1 VPDGLSDATV
11 GLSDPSG
18 YVAASGTSFA
28 TPITAG
34 TMALVRQRVRDLG
47 LDATN
52 FSGNSYR
59 STRFDAVGI
68 ARALL
73 MNSASNLRSGL
84 GVPEGDGT
92 NSSASI
98 NDFGAGHINV
108 DGALHANAIMV
119 APTLLLTN
127 NNFSEFNAPT
137 NNPPPASDFDSEGN
151 LRVSIPSASFGP
163 VPIVGV
169 NGTIVLTQEVVLRD
183 ITAGAGS
190 GTYNLSFQNNRH
202 QGDAGFQ
209 TEFISGQG
217 TPTNSITIHAGGQAS
232 FFVRVTANGALINVD
247 PTEFQWFVT
256 AVHSVSGQ
264 KLRMPFYYRAVSPT
278 FTNIAAPVLAQIQ
291 ADQPPQAPS
300 TCVGDTNSSYTLQW
314 SYTAPTEGPAPVGFR
329 VQEATRTTNIFFDD
343 ASSPLTG
350 GANAIWGSSSPPAPA
365 GSDWSSQVNT
375 NTARLA
381 YFVPDSAQQNSSL
394 FMLNSVLLPAGSAT
408 LSFVTFQNLEDG
420 FDSVYVEIS
429 ADGGASYTPVGA
441 YMNDYIGKRTIDIS
455 QYAGHAIKVRFRM
468 VSDTLNGPPDAS
480 PLGWFIQDI
489 AISSDDFHSI
499 AESRWNRIQNIRGR
513 DEEHSGKIKRDI
525 QVMIAES
532 VILLGIENFQQRRCR
547 VASKIRTQF
556 VDFVQ
561 HEHRI
566 A

>member
-1 VPDGLSDATV
+1 
-11 GLSDPSG
+11 
-18 YVAASGTSFA
+18 
-28 TPITAG
+28 
-34 TMALVRQRVRDLG
+34 
-47 LDATN
+47 
-52 FSGNSYR
+52 
-59 STRFDAVGI
+59 
-68 ARALL
+68 
-73 MNSASNLRSGL
+73 
-84 GVPEGDGT
+84 
-92 NSSASI
+92 
-98 NDFGAGHINV
+98 
-108 DGALHANAIMV
+108 
-119 APTLLLTN
+119 
-127 NNFSEFNAPT
+127 
-137 NNPPPASDFDSEGN
+137 
-151 LRVSIPSASFGP
+151 
-163 VPIVGV
+163 
-169 NGTIVLTQEVVLRD
+169 
-183 ITAGAGS
+183 
-190 GTYNLSFQNNRH
+190 
-202 QGDAGFQ
+202 
-209 TEFISGQG
+209 
-217 TPTNSITIHAGGQAS
+217 
-232 FFVRVTANGALINVD
+232 VD

-455 QYAGHAIKVRFRM
+455 QYAGQAIKVRFRM

-499 AESRWNRIQNIRGR
+499 ANLGPAAGSLQVSSRANGTYYY
-513 DEEHSGKIKRDI
+513 
-525 QVMIAES
+525 
-532 VILLGIENFQQRRCR
+532 R
-547 VASKIRTQF
+547 VAGLFNTALGNAPGPYSETQC
-556 VDFVQ
+556 VTETIGVPLIVSITILNNHD
-561 HEHRI
+561 
-566 A
+566 ALLNCLGPA